1 MVLNTKFTIPT
12 AIEYLRSAVTIRSD
26 WNTKTPLQKFCYFYG
41 IGKITL
47 DMIGFPIFNDDQ
59 RLRWKTYMGH
69 VFFITIF
76 ILSGYTIVYYILLK
90 GDILAGLPSTCILGG
105 PVVAVS
111 LVIIKNYFL
120 YCT

>member
-12 AIEYLRSAVTIRSD
+12 AIEYLRSAVTIQRD
-26 WNTKTPLQKFCYFYG
+26 WSSKTPLQKFCYFYG
-41 IGKITL
+41 FGKIPV
-47 DMIGFPIFNDDQ
+47 DMIGFTIFNDDQ
-59 RLRWKTYMGH
+59 RLRWKSYLVH
-69 VFFITIF
+69 AIFITIF
-76 ILSGYTIVYYILLK
+76 ILSGFTIVYYILLK
-90 GDILAGLPSTCILGG
+90 GDVLSGLPSTCILGG